1 MMRSAVRASSR
12 LTSTLAP
19 SYLPSLTATTARVVL
34 RTFSAA
40 SAVPASAPTAVT
52 TTAPKSAVAPPANL
66 RSLRRDLSRL
76 LDEDASDLASAP
88 DPGLL
93 EYIKEMKLKIVQD
106 RDGMIRMTR
115 TAGDYS
121 LTITFNSEVDEGMAE
136 DEAEGQRE
144 MDEKMQAEGK
154 SGAAEPEEETDE
166 RLPGHTWEVDIVKA
180 HAAPAAAAASASSAA
195 PAGGA
200 AAAGSGVPAGS
211 HIKLNCATSR
221 QGQFTVES
229 VILNPGAGLEALQQ
243 QQPSASL
250 SPFGMAYEETKN
262 RLFFEEL
269 SEGGQQAMYELLSAL
284 QVDDKLGQFV
294 QHYAQVV
301 RTQGYLDKLKNLKA
315 FFQ

>member
-1 MMRSAVRASSR
+1 MMRSAVRVSAR
-12 LTSTLAP
+12 LTSTLTP
-19 SYLPSLTATTARVVL
+19 SYLPSLSAVTPRVIF
-34 RTFSAA
+34 RAFSAA
-40 SAVPASAPTAVT
+40 STVPAAAPTAVT
-52 TTAPKSAVAPPANL
+52 TTTAKSPAAPPANL

-106 RDGMIRMTR
+106 RDGLIRMTR
-115 TAGDYS
+115 TAGDY
-121 LTITFNSEVDEGMAE
+121 TVTVTFNAEIDEGMAE
-136 DEAEGQRE
+136 EEAEGQRE
-144 MDEKMQAEGK
+144 MEEKAEGK
-154 SGAAEPEEETDE
+154 TASGEEEEETDD
-166 RLPGHTWEVDIVKA
+166 RLPGHTWEVDVVKA
-180 HAAPAAAAASASSAA
+180 HSAPAAAAASASSAA

-200 AAAGSGVPAGS
+200 AGAAAVVPAGT

-229 VILNPGAGLEALQQ
+229 INLNPDVGVTAQQ
-243 QQPSASL
+243 QQQQQQSAGM
-250 SPFGMAYEETKN
+250 SPFAMAYEETKN

-269 SEGGQQAMYELLSAL
+269 SEGGQQAMYELLAAL